1 MLIELGDGGK
11 AEYRNSISYVNQ
23 PHNTQTIEDY
33 HRQRI
38 AAEGRK
44 AWAMLHNY
52 LGCDPQW
59 VELWEHFIPN
69 SGGCGC
75 TENYKSIL
83 KDHPL
88 DYSSP
93 DAFFVSGVVLH
104 NAVNRKLGKAEM
116 GLDEARGRWGR
127 PAPT

>member
-11 AEYRNSISYVNQ
+11 AEYRNSVSYINQ

-38 AAEGRK
+38 ADDGRK

-59 VELWEHFIPN
+59 VELWEQFIP
-69 SGGCGC
+69 SSGCGC
-75 TENYKSIL
+75 KAGYKDII
-83 KDHPL
+83 KDYPF
-88 DYSSP
+88 DYSST
-93 DAFFVSGVVLH
+93 DAFFASGVALH
-104 NAVNRKLGKAEM
+104 NAVNRKLNKPELT
-116 GLDEARGRWGR
+116 LDEARRIWNREPGV
-127 PAPT
+127 